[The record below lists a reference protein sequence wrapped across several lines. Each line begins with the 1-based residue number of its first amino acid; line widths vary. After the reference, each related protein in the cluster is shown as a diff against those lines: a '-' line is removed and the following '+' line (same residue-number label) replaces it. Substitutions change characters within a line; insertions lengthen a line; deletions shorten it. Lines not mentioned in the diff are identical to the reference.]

1 LVQKT
6 EGTTT
11 YWEMLIKVYLHTY
24 DDISNVEPVILSKN
38 KRIGFALA
46 YADNDKIAKR
56 ENFIESVFVPGEDK
70 NQGWINANI
79 FGTLQLV
86 K

>member
-1 LVQKT
+1 
-6 EGTTT
+6 
-11 YWEMLIKVYLHTY
+11 M
-24 DDISNVEPVILSKN
+24 
-38 KRIGFALA
+38 
-46 YADNDKIAKR
+46 AKR

>member
-1 LVQKT
+1 
-6 EGTTT
+6 
-11 YWEMLIKVYLHTY
+11 M
-24 DDISNVEPVILSKN
+24 
-38 KRIGFALA
+38 GFALA